1 MLVICLSLY
10 QKLPVM
16 DTIDSFI
23 KASVW
28 YGTTDEAEALLA
40 SFPFI
45 AESSIYTAA
54 LLGNQNAVVRFLAND
69 PSLAT
74 VKGGTLGWDPLTY
87 LCFSRFLN
95 HLPSASFVSTAQ
107 TLISAGADVNT
118 GFFDDQHTLQPEW
131 ESALYGASGVAF
143 HPELTRLLLD
153 NGANPNDN
161 EVPYHSPESYDNRA
175 FQLLLGSGKLTAD
188 SMVTMLLRKC
198 DIHDTEGLRLALQSG
213 ADPNRLTMWG
223 VTALHQAILRDNQL
237 QNILMMLEHGADP
250 GLQSQKDGRSA
261 VAMAA
266 QRGRADVLQL
276 FREYGF
282 NIALQGM
289 DDLARA
295 CTMDESANGI
305 LSAEYGGMLLGS
317 FAGNNNAAG
326 IGRILALNI
335 PVDTPYVSGDG
346 YFGIPRNSTALQ
358 IAAWR
363 GAHDALKILINNGA
377 DVNARDANGNTP
389 LVLAIRACTDSYW
402 MGRRKPDSIEALI
415 EAGAKT
421 EDIILPTG
429 YNEADRLLTFGKS
442 FNS

>member
-1 MLVICLSLY
+1 
-10 QKLPVM
+10 M
-16 DTIDSFI
+16 DTIDAFI

-28 YGTTDEAEALLA
+28 YGTTEEAEALLA
-40 SFPFI
+40 SSPSI

-54 LLGNQNAVVRFLAND
+54 LLGNEIAVKRFLASD
-69 PSLAT
+69 PALAT
-74 VKGGTLGWDPLTY
+74 SKGGILGWDPLTY
-87 LCFSRFLN
+87 LCFSRFLSR
-95 HLPSASFVSTAQ
+95 LPSASFVSTAQ
-107 TLISAGADVNT
+107 TLINAGADVNT
-118 GFFDDQHTLQPEW
+118 GFYDDQHTPHAEW

-175 FQLLLGSGKLTAD
+175 FQLLLGSGKLTED
-188 SMVTMLLRKC
+188 SLVTMLLRKC
-198 DIHDTEGLRLALQSG
+198 DMHDTEGLRLALQSG

-237 QNILMMLEHGADP
+237 QNVLMLLEHGADP
-250 GLQSQKDGRSA
+250 GVQSQKDGRSA
-261 VAMAA
+261 IVIAA

-282 NIALQGM
+282 NITLQGM
-289 DDLARA
+289 DELARA
-295 CTMDESANGI
+295 CAMDESVSGI

-363 GAHDALKILINNGA
+363 GAHDALKTLINKGA
-377 DVNARDANGNTP
+377 NVNATDINGSTP
-389 LVLAIRACTDSYW
+389 LLLAIRACTDSYW
-402 MGRRKPDSIEALI
+402 MGHRKPDSIAALI
-415 EAGAKT
+415 AAGAKT
-421 EDIILPTG
+421 DGVVLPIG
-429 YNEADRLLTFGKS
+429 YEEADRLLGT
-442 FNS
+442 